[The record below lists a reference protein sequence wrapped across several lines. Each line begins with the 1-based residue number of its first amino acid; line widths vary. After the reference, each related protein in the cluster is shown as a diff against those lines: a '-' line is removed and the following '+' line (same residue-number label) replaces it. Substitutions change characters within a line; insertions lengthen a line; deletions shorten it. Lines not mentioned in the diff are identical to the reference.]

1 MLFHRLGE
9 AKILWRQL
17 KKCVLQSVIV
27 NVEKIFGTMLVN
39 GNEIFEKAGKKKKRE
54 DTYMVLEEIAYR
66 NMLETVFPVK
76 FHSLIPLG
84 LGETGSSLFQK
95 CFLRSK

>member
-1 MLFHRLGE
+1 MCPLISL
-9 AKILWRQL
+9 
-17 KKCVLQSVIV
+17 V

-39 GNEIFEKAGKKKKRE
+39 GNEIFEKAEKKKKKE
-54 DTYMVLEEIAYR
+54 NTHMMLEEIAYR
-66 NMLETVFPVK
+66 NMLETVFPLK

-95 CFLRSK
+95 CFLKNKLN